1 MPLSY
6 VEASVDEE
14 EEDDEQ
20 NKRDNDNNK
29 KKKKKKEA
37 KGNRL
42 LIFSFLKSKKR
53 IVSKITRK
61 PLSLNMS
68 SSTSASS
75 GFWKYVCF
83 CGIES
88 PNTLEWSSSCNSDP
102 KDENFTIEMLRV
114 LVQTNDFFS
123 KDCNPHL

>member
-6 VEASVDEE
+6 VDVLVDEE

-20 NKRDNDNNK
+20 NK
-29 KKKKKKEA
+29 KKKEEDA
-37 KGNRL
+37 KENRM
-42 LIFSFLKSKKR
+42 LIFSFSKAKKR
-53 IVSKITRK
+53 IVSKIRRK

-68 SSTSASS
+68 SSSLPSASASASS

-88 PNTLEWSSSCNSDP
+88 PSTLEWSSSSNSGS
-102 KDENFTIEMLRV
+102 KDDNFTIEMLRV
-114 LVQTNDFFS
+114 LIQTNDFFS
-123 KDCNPHL
+123 EDCNPHL